1 MQQLF
6 GIMIVFGSVF
16 GGYAMMGGKFH
27 AIWQPLELLVI
38 AGAGFGAF
46 IIGNPRL
53 VTFVL

>member
-16 GGYAMMGGKFH
+16 GGYAMMGGHFT

-38 AGAGFGAF
+38 E
-46 IIGNPRL
+46 IGRAH
-53 VTFVL
+53 V